1 MNSRVDATCSAA
13 FKAIFLVF
21 LEAVSGSS
29 ASDGGLLLWKTSEK
43 EAVFLKGS

>member
-1 MNSRVDATCSAA
+1 MNSRVDAICSAA
-13 FKAIFLVF
+13 FQSDFFVF

-29 ASDGGLLLWKTSEK
+29 ASDGGLLFWRTSEK